1 MHVHIIDAG
10 NITNTPT
17 KLNLIIAVISLIFL
31 LKINIKVK
39 HTAYLI
45 IIGISLNDSKVPA
58 RVAVYGICLLYIY
71 IRKKLILMEQFHQ
84 LRLICL
90 IKIQLS

>member
-58 RVAVYGICLLYIY
+58 RVAI
-71 IRKKLILMEQFHQ
+71 
-84 LRLICL
+84 
-90 IKIQLS
+90 